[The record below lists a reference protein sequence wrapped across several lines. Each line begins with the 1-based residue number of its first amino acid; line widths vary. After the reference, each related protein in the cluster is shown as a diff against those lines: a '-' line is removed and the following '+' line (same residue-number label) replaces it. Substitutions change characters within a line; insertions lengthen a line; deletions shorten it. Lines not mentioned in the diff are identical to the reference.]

1 MSTARGG
8 NQESEGG
15 SGRPA
20 GLGRLGRRDRL
31 DLGLDRLAGRYRL
44 AGWLFLR
51 LLGLVYLIAFAS
63 LWVQVDGLLGSRGI
77 LPAARYLHTAT
88 RVLGPER
95 YRLLPTLFWFGA
107 GDGALHAACAAGVVL
122 ALLVIAGVLE
132 VPSLVALWVLY
143 LSLVT
148 VGRDF
153 LSFQWDAL
161 LLETG
166 ALAVFLPRL
175 ALRTRRSRA
184 APPRPLA
191 LLLLWWL
198 LFRLMFSSGAVKL
211 ASGDPTWRSLDALKF
226 HYETQPLPTWIG
238 WFAHQL
244 PGWFQVLSVVV
255 MFGIEL
261 VVPWLILGTRRTRRI
276 AFVPLVGLQLLIA
289 ATGNYGFFN
298 LLTVGLCLLL
308 LDDDAMARVGSRLGR
323 VGRWLAGPLETDREP
338 KAPKGGAGPRRPW
351 APWGRWLAVPFA
363 AAVFLVSLVEVTGAT
378 GLPSPWPRPIYA
390 LRKAIAPLRS
400 VNGYGLFAV
409 MTTDR
414 PEIVVEGS
422 DDGAT
427 WKAYRCPWKPGP
439 LDRRPR
445 FCEPYMPRLDWQMW
459 FAALGGS
466 PVRSPWFV
474 AFLTRLA
481 EGSPPVL
488 DLLARNP
495 FPDHPPRFL
504 RARLEDYR
512 FTDLHELRAS
522 GRWWRREQAGTYLQE
537 VTSERLRALEP

>member
-1 MSTARGG
+1 M
-8 NQESEGG
+8 
-15 SGRPA
+15 
-20 GLGRLGRRDRL
+20 GRLDGR
-31 DLGLDRLAGRYRL
+31 LDRLASRYRL

-63 LWVQVDGLLGSRGI
+63 LWVQIDGLLGSRGI
-77 LPAARYLHTAT
+77 LPAARYLDTAT

-95 YRLLPTLFWFGA
+95 YRLLPTLFWFGS

-122 ALLVIAGVLE
+122 ALLVIAGVVE
-132 VPSLVALWVLY
+132 VPALVGLWVLY

-161 LLETG
+161 LLEAG

-175 ALRTRRSRA
+175 SWRTARVRA

-244 PGWFQVLSVVV
+244 PGWFQVLSVVL
-255 MFGIEL
+255 MFVIEL
-261 VVPWLILGTRRTRRI
+261 AVPWLILGTRRSRRI
-276 AFVPLVGLQLLIA
+276 AFLPLVALQLLIA

-298 LLTVGLCLLL
+298 LLTIALCLLV
-308 LDDDAMARVGSRLGR
+308 LDDDALTRLGSGVGRRLGR
-323 VGRWLAGPLETDREP
+323 LGRWLAGPLEPNREP
-338 KAPKGGAGPRRPW
+338 KAPEAGERARR
-351 APWGRWLAVPFA
+351 PWGRWLAVPFA
-363 AAVFLVSLVEVTGAT
+363 AAVLLVSLVEVTGAT
-378 GLPSPWPRPIYA
+378 GLPSPWPQPIYA
-390 LRKAIAPLRS
+390 LRRAISPLRS

-409 MTTDR
+409 MTTER

-422 DDGAT
+422 DDGTT
-427 WKAYRCPWKPGP
+427 WRPYAFRWKPGP

-459 FAALGGS
+459 FAALGGN
-466 PVRSPWFV
+466 PARDPWFV

-488 DLLARNP
+488 GLLAANP
-495 FPDHPPRFL
+495 FPDGQPRYL
-504 RARLEDYR
+504 RARLYDYT
-512 FTDLHELRAS
+512 FTDLRTLRKT
-522 GRWWRREQAGTYLQE
+522 GRWWSREELGAYVNE
-537 VTSERLRALEP
+537 VTSERLRNLQP

>member
-1 MSTARGG
+1 MEGVSAASGG
-8 NQESEGG
+8 SEGTEG
-15 SGRPA
+15 RSGRLA
-20 GLGRLGRRDRL
+20 GLSGS
-31 DLGLDRLAGRYRL
+31 LDRLAGHYRL
-44 AGWLFLR
+44 ASWGFLR
-51 LLGLVYLIAFAS
+51 LLGAVYLIAFAS
-63 LWVQVDGLLGSRGI
+63 LWVQIDGLLGSRGI
-77 LPAARYLHTAT
+77 LPAARYLDTAT

-95 YRLLPTLFWFGA
+95 YHLLPTLFWFGS

-122 ALLVIAGVLE
+122 ALLVVAGVVE
-132 VPSLVALWVLY
+132 VPALVGLWVLY

-166 ALAVFLPRL
+166 ALAVFLPRPSW
-175 ALRTRRSRA
+175 RTWRTPRA
-184 APPRPLA
+184 RAKPPRPLA
-191 LLLLWWL
+191 LLLFWWL

-255 MFGIEL
+255 MFAIEL

-298 LLTVGLCLLL
+298 LLTIGLCLLL
-308 LDDDAMARVGSRLGR
+308 LDDDALTRVGSGLGRRLGR
-323 VGRWLAGPLETDREP
+323 LGRWLGTPAGA
-338 KAPKGGAGPRRPW
+338 APAPTLPVEGARSRR
-351 APWGRWLAVPFA
+351 AWGRWLAAPFA
-363 AAVFLVSLVEVTGAT
+363 AGVLLVSLVEVTGAT
-378 GLPSPWPRPIYA
+378 GLPSPWPQPLYA
-390 LRKAIAPLRS
+390 LRRAIAPLRS

-409 MTTDR
+409 MTTER

-427 WKAYRCPWKPGP
+427 WKPYRFRWKPGP
-439 LDRRPR
+439 IDRRPR

-466 PVRSPWFV
+466 PARAPWFV
-474 AFLTRLA
+474 AFLSRLA

-488 DLLARNP
+488 GLLAENP
-495 FPDHPPRFL
+495 FPEAPPRYL
-504 RARLEDYR
+504 RARLYDYT
-512 FTDLHELRAS
+512 FTDLRTLRTT
-522 GRWWRREQAGTYLQE
+522 GRWWSREELGDYVNE
-537 VTSERLRALEP
+537 VTSERLRTLEP